1 MLWVALGEELEDG
14 EVSQTRPSFVFS
26 TGTLPAGVC
35 RRISAFESGCRN
47 LTRSSV
53 KGMRQYF
60 RASQGRRLQEEKFL
74 SPITSV

>member
-1 MLWVALGEELEDG
+1 MARL
-14 EVSQTRPSFVFS
+14 SQIRPSFVFS

-35 RRISAFESGCRN
+35 RRISALESGCRN

-53 KGMRQYF
+53 KGMRHCF
-60 RASQGRRLQEEKFL
+60 SASQGRRLQEEKFL